1 MFLLHIQEPED
12 DALAPTIRLEYHI
25 GEIPPY
31 AILSHRWSLPT
42 DEVTFQDMMGNIES
56 AKQKKGYKKVE
67 SCCMQ
72 ALEYGL
78 NFAWIDTC
86 CIDKSSS
93 AELSEAINSMWSW
106 YRDARICF
114 AYLNDVP
121 YDSVRA
127 LSEPGSPFR
136 RSAWFDRGWT
146 LQELIAPHDVIFFP
160 E

>member
-1 MFLLHIQEPED
+1 MED
-12 DALAPTIRLEYHI
+12 YI

-31 AILSHRWSLPT
+31 AILSHRWGLPV

-72 ALEYGL
+72 TLEYGL

-93 AELSEAINSMWSW
+93 AELSEAINRFGHGIEM
-106 YRDARICF
+106 RG
-114 AYLNDVP
+114 
-121 YDSVRA
+121 SV
-127 LSEPGSPFR
+127 LH
-136 RSAWFDRGWT
+136 
-146 LQELIAPHDVIFFP
+146 I
-160 E
+160 